1 MSAGTV
7 FYLILIAGGILAML
21 AMHRGGA
28 GGVGCCGGHG
38 QHTQGHETDRAST
51 PDATSPRPRADIDP
65 PDSSDGHSA
74 AAGSAR
80 P

>member
-7 FYLILIAGGILAML
+7 LYLILIAGGILAMV

-28 GGVGCCGGHG
+28 GGMGCGGHG
-38 QHTQGHETDRAST
+38 QHTQGHETDRANA
-51 PDATSPRPRADIDP
+51 PHATFPHREADLDP
-65 PDSSDGHSA
+65 PDGSDGQSA
-74 AAGSAR
+74 PAGSAR